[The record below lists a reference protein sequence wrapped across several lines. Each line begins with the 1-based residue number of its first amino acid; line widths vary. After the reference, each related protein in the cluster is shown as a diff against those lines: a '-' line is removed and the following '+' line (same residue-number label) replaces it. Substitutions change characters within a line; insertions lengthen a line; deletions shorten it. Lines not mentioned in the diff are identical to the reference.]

1 MYYNDENSYLLVN
14 GIEIYAYKAKFSEIA
29 APLLCPRYISK
40 DWTVDKMK
48 WINEYVFD
56 VSTDYDTI
64 LVDDILDIQKYLM
77 KKNKMI

>member
-1 MYYNDENSYLLVN
+1 MYYNNENSYLLVN
-14 GIEIYAYKAKFSEIA
+14 GIETYAYKAKFSEIV

-40 DWTVDKMK
+40 DLTVDKMK

-56 VSTDYDTI
+56 FSTDYDTI

>member
-14 GIEIYAYKAKFSEIA
+14 GIETYAYKAKYSEIV
-29 APLLCPRYISK
+29 APLLWPRYISK

-56 VSTDYDTI
+56 FSTDYDTI

>member
-1 MYYNDENSYLLVN
+1 MYYNNENSYLLVN
-14 GIEIYAYKAKFSEIA
+14 GIETYAYKAKYSEIV
-29 APLLCPRYISK
+29 APLLWPRYISK

-56 VSTDYDTI
+56 FRTDYDTI